1 MIAAFFIE
9 ALQHQG
15 PDIVCT
21 DTMAQLKETQPSLM
35 VAFSPC
41 HFLTI
46 TLFADAHGDII
57 NADRELNFS
66 SSLIPHDK
74 MM

>member
-1 MIAAFFIE
+1 MIIMIAVF
-9 ALQHQG
+9 
-15 PDIVCT
+15 IVCT
-21 DTMAQLKETQPSLM
+21 DTVAQLKEMQPSLM

-46 TLFADAHGDII
+46 TLEADAHGDII

-66 SSLIPHDK
+66 SSLILHDK
-74 MM
+74 VL